1 VREQSTGRVQARRFN
16 YQAWGRLSSALLLAW
31 TVLSAAPAAGQK
43 ITVAISNPDMSFLSG
58 GVAKYKGFFKEEGLD
73 AELVQIT
80 ANVSIAA
87 LAAGNVDYNLIL
99 QSVVTANL
107 RGLPIKVAGI
117 LIERPN
123 HVIVANP
130 KINTFAELKG
140 RKVAVSSFGSLTDIL
155 ARLTAEHFKL
165 TPNKDIQFVAAGSSS
180 GRLAQ
185 LESGLVDAAVVTP
198 PSDLVAESRGFKSLV
213 RTQDILVFPV
223 NGVGVHEQKLKNNRG
238 EVKRVLRA
246 LLKANRFILDDPKGS
261 IDILQKWG
269 RNTYAAAEQAYTATA
284 SNYSRNLLV
293 PPEALEKVVDSTK
306 LNLELKK
313 DVSLGDVFDFSLVRE
328 ILKEMGEKPS

>member
-1 VREQSTGRVQARRFN
+1 MLVNHFTARLVWF
-16 YQAWGRLSSALLLAW
+16 ALL
-31 TVLSAAPAAGQK
+31 VLFVLGMGSTAHAQK
-43 ITVAISNPDMSFLSG
+43 IIVAVSNPDMSFLSG

-99 QSVVTANL
+99 QSVVTGNL

-130 KINTFAELKG
+130 KVRTFADLRG
-140 RKVAVSSFGSLTDIL
+140 RKIAVSSFGSLTDIL

-165 TPNKDIQFVAAGSSS
+165 NPKQDIQFVAAGSGS
-180 GRLAQ
+180 GRIAQ
-185 LESGLVDAAVVTP
+185 LDSGFVDAAVVTP
-198 PSDLVAESRGFKSLV
+198 PSDLIAESRGFKSLV

-223 NGVGVHEQKLKNNRG
+223 NGVGVSEQKLKNNRG

-246 LLKANRFILDDPKGS
+246 LLKANRFILDNPKGA

-269 RNTYAAAEQAYTATA
+269 HSSRATAEQAYAATA
-284 SNYSRNLLV
+284 ANYSRNLLV
-293 PPEALEKVVDSTK
+293 PKEALEKVIESTR
-306 LNLELKK
+306 LNLEMKK
-313 DVSLGDVFDFSLVRE
+313 DVPLSDVFDFSIVRE
-328 ILKEMGEKPS
+328 ILKEMGESAS